1 MNTKRL
7 PIIGITQGDINGI
20 GYEVIIKVLSDSRIF
35 ESFTPVIYGQS
46 KVFSYYKK
54 RFGLEEMSYAVIR
67 DISGVQAGRI
77 NIINHT
83 DEELKIEVGVS
94 THTADE
100 AAAAALKLAM
110 DDLLKGDIDAMV
122 TAPINKRSIK
132 SDSFKYS
139 GNNEF
144 VSSFFK
150 DHKALMLMVWEK
162 LRVGTVTN
170 HIPVKDISGAISKEL
185 ILSKLQIINKTLKE
199 DFGIDAPKIAVL
211 ALNPHSGEDGVL
223 GQEERDIIIPAINE
237 ATGSGIT
244 AFGPY
249 AADGFFG
256 AASWTKF
263 DGVLSMYHDQ
273 GLIPFK
279 TLAIDGG
286 VNFTAGLPVITT
298 SPAHGT
304 AYDIAGKGTATPD
317 SFRHAIFIALDIIKE
332 RRQKLEV
339 RRC

>member
-1 MNTKRL
+1 M
-7 PIIGITQGDINGI
+7 TQGDINGI

-94 THTADE
+94 TQTADE
-100 AAAAALKLAM
+100 AAATALKLAM
-110 DDLLKGDIDAMV
+110 NDLLKGDIDAMV

-162 LRVGTVTN
+162 LKVGTVTN
-170 HIPVKDISGAISKEL
+170 HIPVKDISGAVSKEL
-185 ILSKLQIINKTLKE
+185 ILSKLQIMNKTLKE
-199 DFGIDAPKIAVL
+199 DFGIEAPKIAVL

-223 GQEERDIIIPAINE
+223 GQEERDVIIPAIKE
-237 ATGSGIT
+237 ATESGIM

-279 TLAIDGG
+279 TLAVNGG

-304 AYDIAGKGTATPD
+304 AYDIAGRGIADPD

-339 RRC
+339 RS

>member
-1 MNTKRL
+1 MNIKRL

-54 RFGLEEMSYAVIR
+54 RFGLEEMSYALIH

-83 DEELKIEVGVS
+83 NEELKVEVGIS
-94 THTADE
+94 TQIADN
-100 AAAAALKLAM
+100 ASAAALKLAM

-122 TAPINKRSIK
+122 TAPINKKSIK

-150 DHKALMLMVWEK
+150 EHKALMLMVWEK

-170 HIPVKDISGAISKEL
+170 HMPVKDIPTAISKEL
-185 ILSKLQIINKTLKE
+185 ILSKIRILDKTLRE

-211 ALNPHSGEDGVL
+211 ALNPHSGEEGAL
-223 GQEERDIIIPAINE
+223 GQEERDIIIPAVKE
-237 ATGSGIT
+237 AARSGIT

-304 AYDIAGKGTATPD
+304 AYDIAGKGTADPD
-317 SFRHAIFIALDIIKE
+317 SFRHAIYLALDIIKE
-332 RRQKLEV
+332 RRQSQTSD
-339 RRC
+339 RC